1 MSDFNYASL
10 LTSLLGANAST
21 KTAKDVTDL
30 NNQLKASYSNPSS
43 LYGQYSATDKQF
55 YNDLQAQNAASGR
68 TTDAYKTGVA
78 REAAYNNWLTQYRSN
93 LSNQIGNYAKTAST
107 YNTANPYMTVLGSLL
122 GNQKDSNGATVQSP
136 LAQAANQGLTSSIG
150 WLGNQAKSLF
160 NSGTADTGSQQSS
173 DPIANAYGTYG
184 NDVSNAMTNAING
197 NTTGSNSNNS
207 FNSIDYGN
215 SDNTTSNYSDTYNA
229 ASDPIAQNIGNTNN
243 YDTDGVDYLSNLFGG
258 S

>member
-107 YNTANPYMTVLGSLL
+107 
-122 GNQKDSNGATVQSP
+122 
-136 LAQAANQGLTSSIG
+136 
-150 WLGNQAKSLF
+150 
-160 NSGTADTGSQQSS
+160 
-173 DPIANAYGTYG
+173 
-184 NDVSNAMTNAING
+184 
-197 NTTGSNSNNS
+197 
-207 FNSIDYGN
+207 
-215 SDNTTSNYSDTYNA
+215 
-229 ASDPIAQNIGNTNN
+229 
-243 YDTDGVDYLSNLFGG
+243 
-258 S
+258 